1 MIGYSR
7 GTRKG
12 NGNESRA
19 IAAVDGQ
26 QRTPADPLRGTPPMV
41 VCGAMVLDNE
51 LVARRR

>member
-26 QRTPADPLRGTPPMV
+26 QRTPAERRRPPLV
-41 VCGAMVLDNE
+41 VLAAMVLDNE